1 MEPRMKYTENITVSS
16 FVKWDVYLWGVSCA
30 CKKSCN
36 HSSTV
41 QFLNV
46 FKWYPSWYTWC
57 VFLQA
62 KFWSLVEALPT
73 SPMLLQHS
81 RWVENK
87 TSSDLGTRARLFLH
101 RETKATI
108 TQQFMHACMRTH
120 SHTHTHTFW
129 WYTQYKVTWLLC
141 RELSVHWQSTNTS
154 CWNTMWPFLCVEEDQ
169 TIRRDCVSWEKL
181 VRAQFTSDNV
191 WLYDK
196 SSTLPSVSFPSH
208 PSLGMR
214 HQRNIHLGR
223 HELSSNHWWKRFSF
237 ENDLHGT

>member
-1 MEPRMKYTENITVSS
+1 MCVSAGKVLIIGGGIAN
-16 FVKWDVYLWGVSCA
+16 FTNVAATFKVSREQ
-30 CKKSCN
+30 N
-36 HSSTV
+36 
-41 QFLNV
+41 
-46 FKWYPSWYTWC
+46 W
-57 VFLQA
+57 
-62 KFWSLVEALPT
+62 
-73 SPMLLQHS
+73 
-81 RWVENK
+81 RNK
-87 TSSDLGTRARLFLH
+87 ARLFPH

-108 TQQFMHACMRTH
+108 TQQFMHACMCTR

-141 RELSVHWQSTNTS
+141 RELSVHWQSTSTS

-214 HQRNIHLGR
+214 HQRNIQLGR
-223 HELSSNHWWKRFSF
+223 H
-237 ENDLHGT
+237 